1 MTDKESD
8 LKKVAMRYV
17 APISQ
22 VELSCRLLEACGR
35 LKRPSGLTAEQAFA
49 TMDPEDQEAWTR
61 AAVAALEYFR
71 ECIAASNSVS

>member
-1 MTDKESD
+1 MGKVSD
-8 LKKVAMRYV
+8 LKKVVTRYV

-22 VELSCRLLEACGR
+22 VELSCRLVEAAGR
-35 LKRPSGLTAEQAFA
+35 LKRPEGFTTEQAFA
-49 TMDPEDQEAWTR
+49 AMDREDQEAWAR